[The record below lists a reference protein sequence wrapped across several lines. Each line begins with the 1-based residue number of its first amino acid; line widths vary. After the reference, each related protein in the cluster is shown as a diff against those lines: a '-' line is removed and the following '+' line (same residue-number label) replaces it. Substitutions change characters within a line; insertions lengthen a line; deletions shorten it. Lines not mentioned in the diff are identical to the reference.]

1 VGSRDGGQFHQLTL
15 KEIIM
20 DLSSITGAVDLAAV
34 GAGILAIGAL
44 KVVPEVVRYGAKKVI
59 GFIRG

>member
-1 VGSRDGGQFHQLTL
+1 
-15 KEIIM
+15 M
-20 DLSSITGAVDLAAV
+20 DLSTLTSAVDLSTV
-34 GAGILAIGAL
+34 GVAILAIGAL